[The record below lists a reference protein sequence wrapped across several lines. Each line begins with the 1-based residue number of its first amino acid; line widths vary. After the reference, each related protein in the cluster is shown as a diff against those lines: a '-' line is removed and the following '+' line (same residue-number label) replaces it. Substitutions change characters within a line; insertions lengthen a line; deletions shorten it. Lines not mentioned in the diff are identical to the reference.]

1 MKFLSIILG
10 VICLTAITTSVEA
23 RSHFSLSFNNA
34 FVAPAPAPATYVVQ
48 PQPYYEPMYMAPQ
61 PYYEAPQPYYAAPQ
75 PYYAVPA
82 REVVYV
88 RPAPRPVVV
97 RYARP
102 EPVRQSSVGFSWNLF
117 R

>member
-10 VICLTAITTSVEA
+10 VVLLSAITTSVEA

-34 FVAPAPAPATYVVQ
+34 VVAPAPVRYVVE
-48 PQPYYEPMYMAPQ
+48 PQPYYEPMYI
-61 PYYEAPQPYYAAPQ
+61 AAPQ
-75 PYYAVPA
+75 PYYPAPVA
-82 REVVYV
+82 REVVYM

-97 RYARP
+97 RYERP
-102 EPVRQSSVGFSWNLF
+102 VPVRQSGFGFSWNFF